1 MKTIFIILTIYIA
14 AYTSLTAQTQSV
26 RSKFQI
32 GDQLP
37 PIVFRNLINYPS
49 ATENLSAFKGKTVV
63 LYFWNDGCT
72 SSIEAWPKLIRLQQ
86 QFEKYT
92 QIVLVNESQDKSAI
106 QKILED
112 QKRVAHVDMKL
123 PIVCLD
129 EGLNSLFPRSS
140 VPHLVWIDGIGKL
153 MAVTSGDQLNEPNLK
168 ALAEGSKIAM
178 PQKEGVKYRVDF
190 SKPLFVKS
198 NGGDGDYLQWQS
210 VLSEYFPG
218 LAAESWIDSTGGT
231 LSNTTM
237 ITMFRYLF
245 KGETNRFG
253 ALNLFPE
260 SKVVL
265 KVRDT
270 TKYMVRVNGE
280 LRRENFYTYQ
290 LYSKHPRDPRMIRS
304 VMLSD
309 IKRYFGVDCYWTKK
323 RKLCLILTARD
334 SNKLAYRS
342 GDIMLAIRPTD
353 IDINNVTF
361 KEFLENLL
369 AVTDYHHSPFPF
381 IDETGYKG
389 KLGDIKFEANVNDH
403 KDLDRALNK
412 YGISLKLEPREVDVL
427 VIYETDSYTRPLN
440 VRIAN

>member
-1 MKTIFIILTIYIA
+1 MKTIFIVLFINIA
-14 AYTSLTAQTQSV
+14 AYTSLTAQTQAV

-32 GDQLP
+32 GDPLP
-37 PIVFRNLINYPS
+37 PIILKNLINYPS
-49 ATENLSAFKGKTVV
+49 ATENLSAFKGKTVI
-63 LYFWNDGCT
+63 LYFWNEGCT
-72 SSIEAWPKLIRLQQ
+72 SSIEEWPKLIRLQH
-86 QFEKYT
+86 QFEKYM
-92 QIVLVNESQDKSAI
+92 QILLVNESQDKPAV

-112 QKRVAHVDMKL
+112 QKRVAHVNMKL

-129 EGLNSLFPRSS
+129 EGLNRLFPRSS
-140 VPHLVWIDGIGKL
+140 VPHLVWIDGSGKL
-153 MAVTSGDQLNEPNLK
+153 MAVTSGDQLNETNLR
-168 ALAEGSKIAM
+168 ALAEGTKIAM
-178 PQKEGVKYRVDF
+178 LQKEGIKYRVDF

-198 NGGDGDYLQWQS
+198 NGGDGDHLQWQS

-265 KVRDT
+265 KALDT

-290 LYSKHPRDPRMIRS
+290 LYSKQPRAPQMIRS

-309 IKRYFGVDCYWTKK
+309 IKRYFGVDCYWAKK
-323 RKLCLILTARD
+323 RKLCLVLSARD
-334 SNKLAYRS
+334 SAKFAYRS
-342 GDIMLAIRPTD
+342 GDTMLAIRPTD
-353 IDINNVTF
+353 IHLNNVTF

-381 IDETGYKG
+381 VDETGFKG
-389 KLGDIKFEANVNDH
+389 KVGDIKFEANVNDP
-403 KDLDRALNK
+403 KDLDRALSK

-427 VIYETDSYTRPLN
+427 VIYETDDYIRPVN
-440 VRIAN
+440 IGVAN